1 MLMLQCRNRRFC
13 AGFRTPAALS
23 SPRAPPAGVRKAP
36 RHEIAS
42 GGSGPSVPQER
53 GAANGYADL
62 GAGPDSRRSASA
74 SWLEQECNLSV
85 PARMLLNGDFTFC
98 PIRNFKGLHRKRRH
112 ARQLLRDK
120 LHDELWPHSKGS

>member
-1 MLMLQCRNRRFC
+1 MSSVVQVLCRFSD
-13 AGFRTPAALS
+13 AGS
-23 SPRAPPAGVRKAP
+23 APVTGVRKAP

-42 GGSGPSVPQER
+42 GDGAPAVPQTA
-53 GAANGYADL
+53 GAANGYGDL
-62 GAGPDSRRSASA
+62 VAGPDSRRSASA
-74 SWLEQECNLSV
+74 NRLEQGCNLDV

-120 LHDELWPHSKGS
+120 LHDKLWPPA

>member
-42 GGSGPSVPQER
+42 GGSGPSVPQEG
-53 GAANGYADL
+53 GAANGYGDL
-62 GAGPDSRRSASA
+62 VAGPDLRRSASA
-74 SWLEQECNLSV
+74 NRLEQGCNLDV

-98 PIRNFKGLHRKRRH
+98 PIRNFRAYTGNGGT
-112 ARQLLRDK
+112 RDSFCAISFMTSFGPQ
-120 LHDELWPHSKGS
+120 HKGS